1 MENLEFVFRFYSDE
15 KLRKNGPKCR
25 ESKPQSTSAH
35 QMADR
40 ALVLNSQL
48 ARHRQLL
55 IEEGATCVNS
65 EDRPLFLFSRVFIQT
80 LSSLRDA
87 CCFSVLRTRTSV
99 RSRTRPGATLGIA
112 VGVGVAVGEAVAL
125 AVGVAVGIGV
135 GVGPV
140 CTVFPAGVQSAYVEY
155 IRATPDDHFI
165 AGPDRC
171 LKFSLGGRVY
181 GAGCPPAICDGIVSP
196 TGVRIGAII
205 SAPDDHFTIAPDC
218 CVQIPARRRV
228 GGVGSCPTVRV
239 RIISASGVKK
249 DARPTS
255 AGPNVPI
262 PFPANCNILS
272 AKA

>member
-1 MENLEFVFRFYSDE
+1 
-15 KLRKNGPKCR
+15 
-25 ESKPQSTSAH
+25 
-35 QMADR
+35 MADR

-65 EDRPLFLFSRVFIQT
+65 EDRPLFLFSRVYNET

-99 RSRTRPGATLGIA
+99 RSRTRSGCYSRRSSGRWRSCRGSSSTSCGRGSRRRRWCWSSL
-112 VGVGVAVGEAVAL
+112 
-125 AVGVAVGIGV
+125 
-135 GVGPV
+135 
-140 CTVFPAGVQSAYVEY
+140 CTVSPAGVQSAYVEY
-155 IRATPDDHFI
+155 IRATPHDHFI